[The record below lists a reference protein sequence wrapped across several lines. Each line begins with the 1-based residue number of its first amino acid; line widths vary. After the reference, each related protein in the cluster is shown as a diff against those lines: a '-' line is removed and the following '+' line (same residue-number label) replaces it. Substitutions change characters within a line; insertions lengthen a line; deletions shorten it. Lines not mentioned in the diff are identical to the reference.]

1 VAEGKR
7 ITVFFDRNSCEFV
20 GLTSERIDELK
31 QAFPGVNV
39 LGELMTMKDW
49 LLSSKGSKS
58 LGSLQFIMNWLKRAP
73 ASSPV
78 ATSETDSRLQPLIS
92 SYLEELWTKNSH
104 IIAINRAS

>member
-20 GLTSERIDELK
+20 GLTDERIDELK

-58 LGSLQFIMNWLKRAP
+58 RGSMQFIVSWLKRAP
-73 ASSPV
+73 ISPV
-78 ATSETDSRLQPLIS
+78 ATSETDSRLQPLVS